1 MPEDVK
7 NPEQSEDQEGKEVE
21 EEETVTLTKSQLE
34 EIIREARATKEE
46 EAIEGDEVE
55 EKETTKE
62 EYLLKKV
69 KKFEDIQKNFYT
81 YLEKSLSGLN
91 NAEAIKDFVI
101 ERILKGDPLNNIRFM
116 AKRMDEAIEKAK
128 GKDNNKRSEVDELFE
143 KLKEKE
149 IASRL
154 EVNVTPTAPKGVMT
168 YREAKE
174 KGYSAQQ
181 IDALIKAGKI
191 VFSRR

>member
-1 MPEDVK
+1 MPDDLK
-7 NPEQSEDQEGKEVE
+7 NQEQSENQEEREV

-34 EIIREARATKEE
+34 EIIKQAKAKEVE
-46 EAIEGDEVE
+46 ESEEVEVE
-55 EKETTKE
+55 EKEVSKE

-69 KKFEDIQKNFYT
+69 KKFEDIQKNFYN

-116 AKRMDEAIEKAK
+116 AKKMDEAIEKAK
-128 GKDNNKRSEVDELFE
+128 GKDNKRSEVDELFE

-154 EVNVTPTAPKGVMT
+154 EVNVTPTTPRGAMT

-174 KGYSAQQ
+174 KGYTAQQ
-181 IDALIKAGKI
+181 LEALIKAGKVI
-191 VFSRR
+191 FPRRK